1 MRRCSPYQHDAQIR
15 LNDRKN
21 KSVLKRPRTSAEDI
35 RQQLA
40 VRIICGELAPG
51 TPLDETSLATEF
63 AVSRT
68 PIREA
73 LRQLAASGLIAQK
86 PHAQALVAKPDEA
99 TLAGMFEVMGYL
111 EALCAGLSA
120 VAMTAA
126 ERDSLD
132 AQHMKM
138 AGIVREGDHAG
149 YVEAN
154 ETFHSAIYD
163 GAHNAYLADLTR
175 STRQRLQPFRRAQ
188 FQALGRLSRS
198 HAEHSVVVDAILQGD
213 RARAESAM
221 RQHIAIVENAYGGL
235 THR

>member
-1 MRRCSPYQHDAQIR
+1 M
-15 LNDRKN
+15 
-21 KSVLKRPRTSAEDI
+21 LKRPRTSAEDI

-40 VRIICGELAPG
+40 ARIICGELAPG
-51 TPLDETSLATEF
+51 TPLDETSLASEF

-73 LRQLAASGLIAQK
+73 LRLLAASGLIDQK
-86 PHAQALVAKPDEA
+86 PHARALVAKPDDA

-120 VAMTAA
+120 IAMSAS
-126 ERDSLD
+126 ERDALD
-132 AQHMKM
+132 ALHMQM
-138 AGIVREGDHAG
+138 AAIVRQGDHAS

-154 ETFHSAIYD
+154 EAFHSAIYE
-163 GAHNAYLADLTR
+163 GAHNAYLSEVTR

-198 HAEHSVVVDAILQGD
+198 HAEHGVVVDAILQGD
-213 RARAESAM
+213 RTGAEAAM
-221 RQHIAIVENAYGGL
+221 RQHIAIVEGAYGELAHG
-235 THR
+235 